1 VRRADDRALLL
12 DNQLCFALYRA
23 SRALTRAYA
32 PILEPLGLTYPQY
45 VVMLALWERDD
56 VPVKD
61 LGARLSLDS
70 ATLTPLLKRL
80 EGDGVVARA
89 RDPEDERVVRVR
101 VTPAGRRLRDRA
113 RSVPGAILCRT
124 GYDPASPSSLADL
137 GRLREALSALADAV
151 EEPADAAG

>member
-1 VRRADDRALLL
+1 
-12 DNQLCFALYRA
+12 
-23 SRALTRAYA
+23 
-32 PILEPLGLTYPQY
+32 
-45 VVMLALWERDD
+45 
-56 VPVKD
+56 
-61 LGARLSLDS
+61 
-70 ATLTPLLKRL
+70 
-80 EGDGVVARA
+80 A